1 MRDLSHCQRY
11 PLQGRRRMRGK
22 NRGKVDARGRE
33 EEPFERYPCP
43 RACKTRDVWLEYTG
57 WPSSMSTTR
66 DTNGSLGDRRSV
78 IGDRRSRPSFACLL
92 RLYYTGI
99 PVARPGRATRIL
111 FSSDTITTP
120 ITVVLPRRR
129 VASIPSRSLACNAF
143 PFVDY

>member
-78 IGDRRSRPSFACLL
+78 IGDRGPPSPVCFAS
-92 RLYYTGI
+92 TT
-99 PVARPGRATRIL
+99 PVSPLPGRDGQLGYYFLQI
-111 FSSDTITTP
+111 P
-120 ITVVLPRRR
+120 LPRRSR
-129 VASIPSRSLACNAF
+129 WSCLADEWPRYPRDHSLVMPSLSSII
-143 PFVDY
+143 DQ